1 MANNQ
6 CRREPPY
13 RPTLDDAS
21 ASGSKRSAISAVT
34 FVLLAMLLAGCFHHP
49 LGMSE
54 AQWLAFTPEQ
64 QREAHSRHAKWKKGF
79 DRIREAEELRIDD
92 AYSVD

>member
-1 MANNQ
+1 
-6 CRREPPY
+6 
-13 RPTLDDAS
+13 
-21 ASGSKRSAISAVT
+21 
-34 FVLLAMLLAGCFHHP
+34 MLLAGCFHHP

-54 AQWLAFTPEQ
+54 AQWLALTPKQ
-64 QREAHSRHAKWKKGF
+64 QSAAQSRHADWKKSF